1 MSSDKKSAAL
11 RHDMRNQLT
20 VILAMAQLLERK
32 VTDKT
37 QREQARTIGE
47 KVGQLNRMI
56 DEIKD

>member
-56 DEIKD
+56 DEIED